1 MLPRKPGCL
10 QLPHLLRLIRDGRLF
25 NISFAVGGRS
35 GCTPD
40 GRLPVRFLETVPML
54 ATPRTASVARNGWV
68 TSEKRS
74 DHQGCGK
81 CWQGNPPQLVRWEA
95 KDYTSIRRNSGSEGG
110 PLPVRTGENRA

>member
-1 MLPRKPGCL
+1 MKWGNAGSPSETVRLAAA
-10 QLPHLLRLIRDGRLF
+10 LL
-25 NISFAVGGRS
+25 S
-35 GCTPD
+35 
-40 GRLPVRFLETVPML
+40 RLPVRFLETVPML

-110 PLPVRTGENRA
+110 PLPIRTGENRA